1 MFGTFPLLVV
11 SFAIYNM
18 VAFLLQGVGWA
29 DPIYTVRMMSGA
41 PWTITNGDALIG
53 LSLLF
58 LFFELIKAA
67 RAGSHSIADHLLS
80 TLVFIAALVEF
91 LLVREAGTSVFA
103 VLLLISLVDA
113 IGGWVISVRTARRDI
128 TFEGEPPQL

>member
-1 MFGTFPLLVV
+1 MLGNFPLLVV

-29 DPIYTVRMMSGA
+29 DPIHTVRMMSGA
-41 PWTITNGDALIG
+41 SWTITNGDALIG
-53 LSLLF
+53 LSLVF

-80 TLVFIAALVEF
+80 TVVFIAALVEF

-103 VLLLISLVDA
+103 ILLLIALVDA
-113 IGGWVISVRTARRDI
+113 ICGWVISVRTARRDI
-128 TFEGEPPQL
+128 TFEGEPPQM